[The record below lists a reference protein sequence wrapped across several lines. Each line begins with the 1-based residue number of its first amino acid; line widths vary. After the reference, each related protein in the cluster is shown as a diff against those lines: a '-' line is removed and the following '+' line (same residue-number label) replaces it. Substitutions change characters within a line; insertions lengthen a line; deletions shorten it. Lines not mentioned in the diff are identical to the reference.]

1 MAMGQSMGQLEYF
14 FNAKWGKGIIPTR
27 VPTSMN
33 SLQLACQPVATLH
46 SGCGLRQWSRQWVK
60 AWHVPW
66 IVSIAI
72 MSFHVPSRS
81 YQGHAGW
88 IGQVTQAGNDNKVW
102 STHTA
107 MYGAQEH
114 IVAIMEMEDIQAM
127 HLWQYLRH
135 CPPHAFFPMDPN
147 FVSSIPVN
155 LVWCSSFRPD
165 HFLEPWKLGSVP
177 QCRLLTTKKQD
188 TNSDTDISKLNIL
201 PPT

>member
-1 MAMGQSMGQLEYF
+1 MQNGASVSYQQEYQQAVQQAWIHC
-14 FNAKWGKGIIPTR
+14 NW
-27 VPTSMN
+27 
-33 SLQLACQPVATLH
+33 LA
-46 SGCGLRQWSRQWVK
+46 GCGLRQWSRQWVK

-72 MSFHVPSRS
+72 MSFRVSFSMSFHVPSSS

-114 IVAIMEMEDIQAM
+114 IVAVMEMEDIQAM

-135 CPPHAFFPMDPN
+135 CPLRAFFSNGPKLCIQH
-147 FVSSIPVN
+147 SCQSC
-155 LVWCSSFRPD
+155 LVFLLQATD
-165 HFLEPWKLGSVP
+165 HFLEPRRLGSVP
-177 QCRLLTTKKQD
+177 QCSNTLYF
-188 TNSDTDISKLNIL
+188 IC
-201 PPT
+201 